1 METSTIIS
9 SLEAFQK
16 AFPGTRIIVLEDE
29 LRYRFRIMGAAKTA
43 EKLAQEIILKEGLR
57 ITAALEIWEIGG
69 FVREIALVVKPVPEE
84 SIIAR

>member
-1 METSTIIS
+1 MVNSATIS
-9 SLEAFQK
+9 PLEAFQK

-29 LRYRFRIMGAAKTA
+29 LRYRFRVMGAAKTA
-43 EKLAQEIILKEGLR
+43 EKLAQQIILKEGLR

-69 FVREIALVVKPVPEE
+69 YVREIALVVKPVPEE